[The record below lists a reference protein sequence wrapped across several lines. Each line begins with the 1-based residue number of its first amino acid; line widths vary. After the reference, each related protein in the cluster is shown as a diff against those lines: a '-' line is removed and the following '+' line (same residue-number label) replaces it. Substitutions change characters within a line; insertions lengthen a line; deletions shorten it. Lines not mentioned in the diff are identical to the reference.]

1 MNWRNLSNW
10 SRSARN
16 TMWCL
21 AGCAAGD
28 FGTIAYV
35 DWKGIQMSTHLLMG
49 LAMMNGIL
57 TSILLETV
65 ILLKQMGFSN
75 ALRTA
80 LGMSLVSMVAM
91 ELAMNAVDYVG
102 NGGSLGVSVWMI
114 PALGA
119 GFLAAWPYNYWRLEG
134 HGKSCCGK

>member
-1 MNWRNLSNW
+1 
-10 SRSARN
+10 
-16 TMWCL
+16 
-21 AGCAAGD
+21 
-28 FGTIAYV
+28 
-35 DWKGIQMSTHLLMG
+35 MG

-65 ILLKQMGFSN
+65 ILLKQMGFGN

-114 PALGA
+114 PALG
-119 GFLAAWPYNYWRLEG
+119 LAF
-134 HGKSCCGK
+134 